1 MLNFQERLLGNIVT
15 LAIRVW
21 REPDVKTTR
30 VPVYRTSPL
39 LKDLC
44 VVRVIHFI
52 PALASD
58 GHSGV
63 VGVMLLREARREAG
77 DV

>member
-1 MLNFQERLLGNIVT
+1 M
-15 LAIRVW
+15 
-21 REPDVKTTR
+21 KTTR